1 MVSQGPLRPRKEL
14 ELLGFQPKGNCYC
27 GCGCKC
33 GAKSYF
39 KSSHDAKFAGE
50 VEPFLRALVNGS
62 PKETSP
68 NLVKA
73 FSGTPALKRAVQRL
87 NKLPEDT

>member
-1 MVSQGPLRPRKEL
+1 MANQGPLRPRKEL

-27 GCGCKC
+27 GCGRGC
-33 GAKSYF
+33 GKKSYF
-39 KSSHDAKFAGE
+39 YSGDDAKFAGE

-62 PKETSP
+62 PKETP
-68 NLVKA
+68 TNLVKA
-73 FSGTPALKRAVQRL
+73 WSGSPELKRAVQRL